1 VGAGMMADQT
11 TARQVSI
18 LAALAQG
25 TRLEIL
31 ARVAEAGAR
40 GLAAGVI
47 ARSIRCPAST
57 LSFHL
62 KELSRTGV
70 LEARPRGRFIIYAL
84 QKAALADLAQFITG
98 LAGSAGPAR
107 AVKPKAA
114 RAARKR
120 PVADR
125 DQLSMFG
132 D

>member
-1 VGAGMMADQT
+1 MTDPNA
-11 TARQVSI
+11 ARRVPI

-31 ARVAEAGAR
+31 ARVAEAGPA
-40 GLAAGVI
+40 GLAAGQI

-70 LEARPRGRFIIYAL
+70 LEAHPQGRFIIYGL
-84 QKAALADLAQFITG
+84 QKEALEDLARFIAG
-98 LAGSAGPAR
+98 LAGAPPAPPGSKPRGKPAR
-107 AVKPKAA
+107 RRRVS
-114 RAARKR
+114 
-120 PVADR
+120 DR
-125 DQLSMFG
+125 DQLSIFG

>member
-1 VGAGMMADQT
+1 MTDQN
-11 TARQVSI
+11 TARQVSV

-40 GLAAGVI
+40 GVAAGDI

-84 QKAALADLAQFITG
+84 QKEALENLSRFIAG
-98 LAGSAGPAR
+98 LAGGGGAVRAKKPA
-107 AVKPKAA
+107 AA

-120 PVADR
+120 RAADL

>member
-1 VGAGMMADQT
+1 MMADQT

-18 LAALAQG
+18 LAALAQA

-40 GLAAGVI
+40 GVAAGDI

-70 LEARPRGRFIIYAL
+70 LEARPRGRFVIYAL
-84 QKAALADLAQFITG
+84 QKETIEDLSRFIAG
-98 LAGSAGPAR
+98 LAGPLRTKKPA
-107 AVKPKAA
+107 AT

-120 PVADR
+120 RAADL
-125 DQLSMFG
+125 DHLSMFG

>member
-1 VGAGMMADQT
+1 MADQS

-40 GLAAGVI
+40 GVAAGDI

-84 QKAALADLAQFITG
+84 QKESLESLSRFIAG
-98 LAGSAGPAR
+98 LAGGAGPVR
-107 AVKPKAA
+107 AKKPAA
-114 RAARKR
+114 TRTARKR
-120 PVADR
+120 RAADL